1 MMRWYHHTVVQTEE
15 VRAITLRLPESQH
28 EALRTLAFIEE
39 TSINELVLRAIRGY
53 LAAQHRIEKFEAML
67 DRARVQYRDL
77 LGREEVSGPKGPVR
91 TRVKKATSAGFRR
104 AKARLG
110 EATGGYEDHLD
121 ELGQRAQRVRD
132 LGERAEIHRLLDAAR
147 AGFRTAADRLADATV
162 EAPPPPPP
170 RRADSGVEAPSTG
183 TAS

>member
-1 MMRWYHHTVVQTEE
+1 MRWYHHTVVQTEE

-91 TRVKKATSAGFRR
+91 TRVKKATSAGLRR